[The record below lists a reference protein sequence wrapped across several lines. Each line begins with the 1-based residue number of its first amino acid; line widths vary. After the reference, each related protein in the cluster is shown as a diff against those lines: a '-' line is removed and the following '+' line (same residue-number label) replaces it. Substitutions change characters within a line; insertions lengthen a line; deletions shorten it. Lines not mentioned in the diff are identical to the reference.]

1 LTPST
6 ESPNENAFSAEGADI
21 SAAIVRGTLATAVA
35 EATVVAE
42 ATEVAVDTAVAAATV
57 VAVATVAATEAV
69 DPAVV
74 AVAAERARD
83 VEVAAVAAVL
93 GRPAVR
99 VPLVI
104 RLRRLAAAT
113 TIAIII

>member
-1 LTPST
+1 M
-6 ESPNENAFSAEGADI
+6 ESPNENVFSAEGADI

-57 VAVATVAATEAV
+57 VAVATVAATA
-69 DPAVV
+69 AVV
-74 AVAAERARD
+74 PAVAAVARAKD

-93 GRPAVR
+93 GRRAAP
-99 VPLVI
+99 VPLGI
-104 RLRRLAAAT
+104 RLRLLEAAAA
-113 TIAIII
+113 IAITI